1 MSYRSKS
8 VISNLNTDL
17 QLPAFIYPHF
27 SGPIYE
33 GFQNFDILWRG
44 TACVDVVGLHRICKN
59 LIFQNRNKSN

>member
-1 MSYRSKS
+1 MMSYRSKS

-17 QLPAFIYPHF
+17 QLPAFISLDF

-44 TACVDVVGLHRICKN
+44 TACVGVVGLHRIGKN
-59 LIFQNRNKSN
+59 SDLPK

>member
-17 QLPAFIYPHF
+17 QLPAFIYLHF